1 MNAGY
6 RILEH
11 PADLGIEAWG
21 RTVGEAY
28 EQAAEALVAVLVD
41 PETVSACTEVTVDVS
56 AEDLEHLLVRWL
68 SEILYQLDGRGFVPR
83 RVSVQR
89 VDETGLSATL
99 RGEQLD
105 LARHSTRTDV
115 KAITYHQLSVQE
127 SRQGVVLRVFVD
139 I

>member
-1 MNAGY
+1 
-6 RILEH
+6 
-11 PADLGIEAWG
+11 
-21 RTVGEAY
+21 
-28 EQAAEALVAVLVD
+28 
-41 PETVSACTEVTVDVS
+41 
-56 AEDLEHLLVRWL
+56 VRWL